1 MNASNIDPIIE
12 DIHGRF
18 KTAGIEVDRNKIRS
32 NLDRLIGYKVPL
44 NEASRTVITILR
56 KEYNV
61 PFDAF
66 KPGSAGLVS
75 IASIK
80 GDNKWV
86 TVKGKVIQLWEP
98 RSDAISQTGLIGD
111 DTGVIKFTIFAKS
124 AEKLDITLEKG
135 ESYEFR
141 NVVSS
146 IWQDQTSLKVNS
158 ISEIIMLDSEIEVKR
173 QSATVTG
180 IITEISAGSG
190 LIKRCPEC
198 KRKLSK
204 GNCAEHGR
212 VEGMYDLRLKA
223 VLQDSVFTNPPQSFD
238 LVMNAAIV
246 EKLTGINLQRAIEI
260 ATEALD
266 TAVVS
271 DKLAEKMIF
280 RYYKVTGA
288 QLSSNFLVEDIAPVI
303 GIAGLIATEARNLV
317 SSINTFAIKE
327 Y

>member
-1 MNASNIDPIIE
+1 MNTSNIDSIVE
-12 DIHGRF
+12 DIYGHF
-18 KTAGIEVDRNKIRS
+18 KTAGIEVDPNKIRS

-44 NEASRTVITILR
+44 NEASRTVITMLR

-66 KPGSAGLVS
+66 KPGSAGLAP

-98 RSDAISQTGLIGD
+98 KSDSISQTGLIGD
-111 DTGVIKFTIFAKS
+111 DTGVIRFTIFSKS
-124 AEKLDITLEKG
+124 AEKLDITLEEG

-146 IWQDQTSLKVNS
+146 IWQDQVSLKVNS
-158 ISEIIMLDSEIEVKR
+158 NSELIMLDADIEVKK
-173 QSATVTG
+173 QSVTAMG

-212 VEGMYDLRLKA
+212 VDGVYDLRLKA
-223 VLQDSVFTNPPQSFD
+223 VLQDSAFGNPPQSFD
-238 LVMNAAIV
+238 LVMNAAVV
-246 EKLTGINLQRAIEI
+246 EKLTGISLQKAIEL

-271 DKLAEKMIF
+271 DIIAEKVIF

-288 QLSSNFLVEDIAPVI
+288 QLSSNFLVEGIIPI
-303 GIAGLIATEARNLV
+303 TGIAGQIATEARNLV
-317 SSINTFAIKE
+317 SSME
-327 Y
+327 VS

>member
-1 MNASNIDPIIE
+1 MNALNIDPIIE
-12 DIHGRF
+12 DIHDRF

-44 NEASRTVITILR
+44 NEVSRTVITMLR

-66 KPGSAGLVS
+66 KPGSAGLVP

-98 RSDAISQTGLIGD
+98 KSDSISQTGLIGD

-124 AEKLDITLEKG
+124 AEKLDITLNEG

-158 ISEIIMLDSEIEVKR
+158 NSEIIMLDTDIEVKR
-173 QSATVTG
+173 QSVTVTG

-212 VEGMYDLRLKA
+212 VEGVYDLRLKA
-223 VLQDSVFTNPPQSFD
+223 VLQDSAFGSPPQSFD
-238 LVMNAAIV
+238 LVTNAATV
-246 EKLTGINLQRAIEI
+246 EKLTGIGLQKAIEL

-266 TAVVS
+266 TAVVA
-271 DKLAEKMIF
+271 DILAEKVIF
-280 RYYKVTGA
+280 RFYKVSGA
-288 QLSSNFLVEDIAPVI
+288 QLSSNFLVEEITPI
-303 GIAGLIATEARNLV
+303 TGIAGQIATEARNLV
-317 SSINTFAIKE
+317 SSME
-327 Y
+327 VS

>member
-1 MNASNIDPIIE
+1 MNTSNIDSIVE
-12 DIHGRF
+12 DVYGRF

-32 NLDRLIGYKVPL
+32 YVERLIGFKVPL
-44 NEASRTVITILR
+44 TEASRTVITMLR

-66 KPGSAGLVS
+66 KPGAAGLVS
-75 IASIK
+75 IAAIK

-124 AEKLDITLEKG
+124 AEKLDISLEEG

-146 IWQDQTSLKVNS
+146 VWQDQISLKVNS
-158 ISEIIMLDSEIEVKR
+158 NSEIIMLDSEVEVKR
-173 QSATVTG
+173 QSVTVTG
-180 IITEISAGSG
+180 IITEITTGSG

-212 VEGMYDLRLKA
+212 VEGIYDLRLKA
-223 VLQDSVFTNPPQSFD
+223 VLQDSTPSNPPQTVD

-246 EKLTGINLQRAIEI
+246 EKLTGISLQKAIDM

-271 DKLAEKMIF
+271 DVIAEKVIF
-280 RYYKVTGA
+280 GYYVVKGA
-288 QLSSNFLVEDIAPVI
+288 QLSSNFLVDEIAPVT
-303 GIAGLIATEARNLV
+303 GVNRMIATDAKTSLATVEVA
-317 SSINTFAIKE
+317 
-327 Y
+327 

>member
-1 MNASNIDPIIE
+1 MNTSNIDSIVE
-12 DIHGRF
+12 DVYGHF

-44 NEASRTVITILR
+44 NEASRTVITMLR

-66 KPGSAGLVS
+66 KPSSAGLVP

-98 RSDAISQTGLIGD
+98 KSDSISQTGLIGD

-124 AEKLDITLEKG
+124 AEKLDITLEEG

-146 IWQDQTSLKVNS
+146 IWQDQISLKVNS
-158 ISEIIMLDSEIEVKR
+158 NSEIIMLDTDMEVKR
-173 QSATVTG
+173 QSVTVTG
-180 IITEISAGSG
+180 VITEISAGSG

-212 VEGMYDLRLKA
+212 VDGVYDLCLKA
-223 VLQDSVFTNPPQSFD
+223 VLQDSAFGNPPQSFD

-246 EKLTGINLQRAIEI
+246 EKLTGISLQKAIEL

-271 DKLAEKMIF
+271 DILAEKVIF

-288 QLSSNFLVEDIAPVI
+288 RLSSNFIVEEITPMT
-303 GIAGLIATEARNLV
+303 GIAGQIATEARNLV
-317 SSINTFAIKE
+317 SSME
-327 Y
+327 VC